1 MAELEA
7 TKTSE
12 RRVPAGYKTQS
23 IDTAIDAEIYLF
35 GLWRQMDST
44 KKEKLMLRAFK
55 KASVFALTGIKSLY
69 PNASPAEIRYL
80 YIQKRLGFNIAE
92 LLKSRLD
99 EKELMIEDP
108 IYLARKI
115 ATLLE
120 SLDIAYYIG
129 GSVASSLQG
138 EIRYTEDLDLVINIQ
153 PSQVQAILNTFSKDF
168 YISEIAVEDAMRG
181 RTSSF
186 NVIEL
191 ETTEKADMFV
201 MRNDDFAISKMQRR
215 QLYIPVDRLK
225 SDGIY
230 LCSPEDTVLQK
241 LVWYRMTKNESQRQ
255 WRDVLGVLK
264 LQGDRLDLEYL
275 QKWAIELGLSDLL
288 ETACT
293 ESGIEL
299 LYF

>member
-1 MAELEA
+1 MTELEA
-7 TKTSE
+7 TKTGD
-12 RRVPAGYKTQS
+12 RRVPVGYKTQS

-80 YIQKRLGFNIAE
+80 YIQKRLGLNIAE

-153 PSQVQAILNTFSKDF
+153 PSQVQAVLNAFSEDF

-215 QLYIPVDRLK
+215 QLYIPVDRPK

-264 LQGDRLDLEYL
+264 LQGDRLDFEYL
-275 QKWAIELGLSDLL
+275 QKWALELELSDLL
-288 ETACT
+288 ATACT
-293 ESGIEL
+293 ESGI
-299 LYF
+299 

>member
-1 MAELEA
+1 MEALEVKE
-7 TKTSE
+7 TGD

-35 GLWRQMDST
+35 GLWRQMDSI
-44 KKEKLMLRAFK
+44 KKEKLLLKVFR
-55 KASVFALTGIKSLY
+55 KASLFALTSIKSLY

-80 YIQKRLGFNIAE
+80 YIQKRLGFNITE
-92 LLKSRLD
+92 LLKSRLG

-115 ATLLE
+115 ADLLE
-120 SLDIAYYIG
+120 SIDIAYYIG

-153 PSQVQAILNTFSKDF
+153 TSQVQSVLNSFSKDF

-186 NVIEL
+186 NVIDL
-191 ETTEKADMFV
+191 ETTEMADMFV
-201 MRNDDFAISKMQRR
+201 MRNDAFAISKMERR
-215 QLYIPVDRLK
+215 QLYIPIDRPK

-264 LQGDRLDLEYL
+264 LQGDRLDFEYL
-275 QKWAIELGLSDLL
+275 QEWARELELSGLL

-299 LYF
+299 YF